1 VPTTDVQPK
10 IVKCIDII
18 YIKLCPTS
26 GFREFHL
33 KTPIDT
39 VYTSSLANALEKR
52 FCPYTSDIS
61 ERYHYYSQQ
70 HILVLLLNYE
80 K

>member
-33 KTPIDT
+33 KTT
-39 VYTSSLANALEKR
+39 
-52 FCPYTSDIS
+52 
-61 ERYHYYSQQ
+61 
-70 HILVLLLNYE
+70 LLSNWYCIYFIFS
-80 K
+80 